1 MKLLDW
7 IDIGKMIRSKTFMI
21 VGGAMNAGFVIGA
34 IVQGN
39 LLGWSLLNLLSMCLV
54 IYTYCCIHHKQYF
67 LELNERLKDMWKLL
81 RNKEH
86 IIVISAKNKDL
97 KNIINKEGVSA
108 IRVSTHNLVVYPTF
122 LLLKQTTGIVT
133 DDEMILY
140 KAEFQFKQDEYHN
153 QLARESINKEEKQ

>member
-7 IDIGKMIRSKTFMI
+7 IDTEKLLRSKTLMI
-21 VGGAMNAGFVIGA
+21 LLGAMNVGLVIGPIA
-34 IVQGN
+34 RGD
-39 LLGWSLLNLLSMCLV
+39 LLGWHLINLLALCICIV
-54 IYTYCCIHHKQYF
+54 AYCYIHHKQYF
-67 LELNERLKDMWKLL
+67 LELNERLKDVWKLL

-108 IRVSTHNLVVYPTF
+108 IKVSTHNLVVYPTF
-122 LLLKQTTGIVT
+122 LLLKQAADIVT